1 MATTSREVKALRAR
15 IAAAGGLV
23 NAADLA
29 RVWDVS
35 RARVSELQAMPDFP
49 EPIDTVGD
57 RPVWLLEQCDQWRR
71 GRPATAGRPPRGRPA
86 S

>member
-1 MATTSREVKALRAR
+1 MSPVTTREINALRAR
-15 IAAAGGLV
+15 IAGAGGLV

-35 RARVSELQAMPDFP
+35 RARVSELAAMTDFP
-49 EPIDTVGD
+49 LAIDTVGG
-57 RPVWLLEQCDQWRR
+57 RPVWLLEQCDQWRAAR
-71 GRPATAGRPPRGRPA
+71 ARSA